1 MTIQECYDR
10 IGGSYDDIKRRLPT
24 DALIEKF
31 LGKFLS
37 DGSYGLLANGMSG
50 GDRETAFRGAHTL
63 KGVCANLS
71 FSKLYDS
78 SSRLTEVLRSSEEIP
93 ADADALMSV
102 VSSDYERVIL
112 GIKAYFD
119 EK

>member
-1 MTIQECYDR
+1 MTIRECYDR
-10 IGGSYDDIKRRLPT
+10 LGGSYDDIKRRLPT

-37 DGSYGLLANGMSG
+37 DGSYELLINSMSG
-50 GDRETAFRGAHTL
+50 GDRETAFRGAHAL
-63 KGVCANLS
+63 KGVCANLG

-78 SSRLTEVLRSSEEIP
+78 SSKLTEALRNAEIIP
-93 ADADALMSV
+93 DGADALMSE
-102 VSSDYERVIL
+102 VSNDYERVIL